1 VRAADSPARPRGL
14 VVAAPRSGSG
24 KTSVTLGLIAAL
36 RRRGLTVAAAKAGPD
51 YIDTA
56 FHAAATG
63 RPGVN
68 LDTWSMRAG
77 LLDALA
83 ATQADGADVL
93 IVEGLMGLFD
103 GVASP
108 GACGDGS
115 TADLAARLGLPVLL
129 VLDVSGQSQTAGAVA
144 KGFATFRPDVT
155 VAGVILNRVAS
166 PRHTALAS
174 RGIAAAGLPV
184 LGALPRTD
192 GLTVPERHLGL
203 VQAEEHERLDAFVAE
218 LGDFVEANCDL
229 DAILAAA
236 RPLQGTGGSE
246 SFSRNGSAQAGLATA
261 EALAASNAGIGAA
274 EWQPVPPSDAV
285 ALPPPGQ
292 RIALARDL
300 AFSFVYPHLLA
311 GWRAAGAEI
320 VPFSPL
326 ADEAPDASADV
337 CWLPGG
343 YPELRA
349 GRLAGNA
356 RFLAGLRAFAAAKPV
371 HGECGG
377 HMVLG
382 EGIEDAG
389 GVRHAMAG
397 LLGHATSFAKR
408 RLHLGYRRAV
418 LAEGCLLGAAGD
430 AFRGHEFHYASVTE
444 AGADAPLFAVTDA
457 NGAVVADGSGG
468 RRGMVTGSFFHLIDR
483 G

>member
-1 VRAADSPARPRGL
+1 MRAADSPAPPRGL

-83 ATQADGADVL
+83 ATQAAGADVM

-155 VAGVILNRVAS
+155 VAGVVLNRVAS

-174 RGIAAAGLPV
+174 RGVAAAGLPV

-218 LGDFVEANCDL
+218 LGDFVAANCDL
-229 DAILAAA
+229 DAIVAAA
-236 RPLQGTGGSE
+236 RPLPAAADV
-246 SFSRNGSAQAGLATA
+246 SASA
-261 EALAASNAGIGAA
+261 
-274 EWQPVPPSDAV
+274 DAV

-292 RIALARDL
+292 RIALARDA
-300 AFSFVYPHLLA
+300 AFSFVYPHLVA

-326 ADEAPDASADV
+326 DDEAPDAGADV

-343 YPELRA
+343 YPELHA

-356 RFLAGLRAFAAAKPV
+356 RFLAGLRAFAATKPV

-397 LLGHATSFAKR
+397 LLGHATSFRKR
-408 RLHLGYRRAV
+408 RLHLGYRRAI
-418 LAEGCLLGAAGD
+418 LTDGCLLGAAGD

-444 AGADAPLFAVTDA
+444 AGGDAPLFAVTDA

-468 RRGMVTGSFFHLIDR
+468 RRGTVTGSFFHLIDR